1 MKPNAVYY
9 YVSAVLYA
17 GLGLYLMLGDL
28 GNLAFI
34 ERTKLWFG
42 IILIC
47 LGIFR
52 ASRGWQMQRK
62 ERRS

>member
-9 YVSAVLYA
+9 YVSAALYA
-17 GLGLYLMLGDL
+17 GLGLYLLFGDL
-28 GNLAFI
+28 GNMAFI
-34 ERTKLWFG
+34 QSAKLWFG

-52 ASRGWQMQRK
+52 ASRGWILQKKGREQ
-62 ERRS
+62 